1 MIVVD
6 ARRGA
11 GLDRLELL
19 RADSQAIQPA
29 FTIDDKEASIA

>member
-6 ARRGA
+6 SRRGA
-11 GLDRLELL
+11 GFDRFELL
-19 RADSQAIQPA
+19 RTDSQAIQPA